1 MMTGRRGYGCGGL
14 FFQNEV
20 SIPPLIQN
28 DYLLLK
34 KRIYE
39 TDKTGFLRGKRGR
52 NQNHDIYGVRPAYPA
67 YGMRGK
73 SGTVCRCEPAD
84 TGMLP
89 AALCQKGTM
98 ERYALTC
105 SAGTG
110 RKSVPS
116 ILRVVR
122 QREAFETTCHDVL
135 DSYDAVESIG
145 AVSEDC
151 MNYLLKNCISGFGRD
166 EDRL

>member
-39 TDKTGFLRGKRGR
+39 TDKTGFLHGERGR

-98 ERYALTC
+98 ERYAPFTC

-110 RKSVPS
+110 RKFVPS

-122 QREAFETTCHDVL
+122 KRSLKRPAMMPWTATMPWK
-135 DSYDAVESIG
+135 
-145 AVSEDC
+145 VSGRSCQDC
-151 MNYLLKNCISGFGRD
+151 VNYLLKNCISGLRK
-166 EDRL
+166 R

>member
-39 TDKTGFLRGKRGR
+39 TDKTGFLHGERGR

-84 TGMLP
+84 TGNAPGRSLSERNN
-89 AALCQKGTM
+89 GTV
-98 ERYALTC
+98 RPFTC

-122 QREAFETTCHDVL
+122 KRSLKRPAMMPWTATMPWK
-135 DSYDAVESIG
+135 
-145 AVSEDC
+145 VSGRSCQDC
-151 MNYLLKNCISGFGRD
+151 VNYLLKNCISGLRK
-166 EDRL
+166 R